1 MKSGSDWQTLSELT
15 PWLHRVKVMVAGIND
30 FRGHD
35 PAHEEY
41 GTWKKKGQH
50 TDT

>member
-1 MKSGSDWQTLSELT
+1 MKPGSDWQRLSDHT
-15 PWLHRVKVMVAGIND
+15 PWLHGVKVLVVGLND

-41 GTWKKKGQH
+41 GP
-50 TDT
+50 